1 MSAVPIGFGL
11 VAAGSSC
18 APRYVNNNRNY
29 LSNKGKSA
37 AASFYSLPDNTL
49 GIMKPAADGVFSYI
63 SSSGLHLLAKF

>member
-11 VAAGSSC
+11 AAAGSSC

-49 GIMKPAADGVFSYI
+49 GTMKLATDGVFSYI
-63 SSSGLHLLAKF
+63 FSSGLHLLAKF